1 MYYNNNNISCNVCF
15 FPAIKVCA
23 SDFNI
28 IDFLWLGVADGVGGW
43 RRYGIDSSLFSTALM
58 ESCKRFVLEGGLE
71 TPSPI
76 SVIKAGF
83 QELTE
88 HKEPLFGG

>member
-1 MYYNNNNISCNVCF
+1 M
-15 FPAIKVCA
+15 
-23 SDFNI
+23 
-28 IDFLWLGVADGVGGW
+28 
-43 RRYGIDSSLFSTALM
+43 
-58 ESCKRFVLEGGLE
+58 EGGLE

-88 HKEPLFGG
+88 HKEPLFGR

>member
-1 MYYNNNNISCNVCF
+1 MS
-15 FPAIKVCA
+15 CA
-23 SDFNI
+23 SDFNTI
-28 IDFLWLGVADGVGGW
+28 VFLWSGVADGVGGW

-71 TPSPI
+71 TPSPLN
-76 SVIKAGF
+76 VIKAGF

-88 HKEPLFGG
+88 HKEPLFGRLKFTQQKTKQLITSKIL

>member
-1 MYYNNNNISCNVCF
+1 M
-15 FPAIKVCA
+15 
-23 SDFNI
+23 
-28 IDFLWLGVADGVGGW
+28 
-43 RRYGIDSSLFSTALM
+43 
-58 ESCKRFVLEGGLE
+58 EGGLE

-88 HKEPLFGG
+88 HKEPLFGRWNFTFFYKLDPNKSFINFCMMSCFNKKNTGNYIYLKRGECVAYILVT

>member
-1 MYYNNNNISCNVCF
+1 MLY
-15 FPAIKVCA
+15 A

-28 IDFLWLGVADGVGGW
+28 INFLWLGVADGVGGW

-76 SVIKAGF
+76 NVIKAGF

-88 HKEPLFGG
+88 HKEPLFGGLKK